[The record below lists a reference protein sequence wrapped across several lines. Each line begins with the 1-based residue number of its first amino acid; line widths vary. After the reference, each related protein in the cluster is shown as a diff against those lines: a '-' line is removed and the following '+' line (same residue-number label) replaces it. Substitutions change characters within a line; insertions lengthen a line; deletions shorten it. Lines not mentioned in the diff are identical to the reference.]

1 MPVNKEAF
9 LRYRILD
16 RMLKNK
22 SNPYPSM
29 DDLIDELEE
38 KLGKTFSISTVQ
50 KDIKSMKEDELLA
63 YKAPIKYHRAY
74 QGYYYTDPN
83 FSITQVPLGEEDLDA
98 IEFAAMVLQQFKDVK
113 LFAEFGSAVD
123 KIFNAVNVS
132 SILEEDEV
140 EQMIHFEKVPYY
152 KGSEWIAP
160 ILERIK
166 LRQPILL
173 SYKRFDAD
181 ETKEHELH
189 PILLKEY
196 RNRWYLIAMLEKN
209 NHIVIFALDRI
220 VRIENINLNY
230 RFHPHFSA
238 KNYFKHAYGITT
250 FEEEPSEIII
260 ESNPIQASYIKT
272 QALHHTQKIIK
283 ETKDKVQFSLNVGI
297 TPELIMDL
305 LSYGDGVKVLKP
317 EMLKKEL
324 KERLQRAL
332 AQYA

>member
-9 LRYRILD
+9 LRYRIID

-22 SNPYPSM
+22 ARPYPSM
-29 DDLIDELEE
+29 DNLIDELEG
-38 KLGKTFSISTVQ
+38 KLGKSFSVSTIQ

-63 YKAPIKYHRAY
+63 YKAPIKFHRAH

-83 FSITQVPLGEEDLDA
+83 FSITEVPLGEEDLDA

-132 SILEEDEV
+132 SILDEGEV

-160 ILERIK
+160 FLDFIKHRKTMSLE
-166 LRQPILL
+166 
-173 SYKRFDAD
+173 YKRFEAD
-181 ETKEHELH
+181 EAKEHDLH

-209 NHIVIFALDRI
+209 NHIVIYALDRVVGFKEI
-220 VRIENINLNY
+220 KVEF
-230 RFHPHFSA
+230 RFHPQFSA
-238 KNYFKHAYGITT
+238 KNYFEHAYGITT
-250 FEEEPSEIII
+250 FEEEPSLIIF
-260 ESNPIQASYIKT
+260 ECNPIQANYIRT
-272 QALHHTQKIIK
+272 QALHQTQNIVK
-283 ETKDKVQFSLNVGI
+283 ETSVFVQFSIKVGI

-305 LSYGDGVKVLKP
+305 LSYGDGVKVLQP
-317 EMLKKEL
+317 ESLKNEIKKRLRNAL
-324 KERLQRAL
+324 KNYE
-332 AQYA
+332 

>member
-9 LRYRILD
+9 LRYRIID

-22 SNPYPSM
+22 AKPYPTM

-38 KLGKTFSISTVQ
+38 KLGKSFSISTIQ

-63 YKAPIKYHRAY
+63 YKAPIKFHRAH
-74 QGYYYTDPN
+74 QGYYYTDSN
-83 FSITQVPLGEEDLDA
+83 FSITEVPLGEEDLDA

-132 SILEEDEV
+132 SILEEGEV

-160 ILERIK
+160 MLDYIKHRKTMRLE
-166 LRQPILL
+166 
-173 SYKRFDAD
+173 YKRFEAD
-181 ETKEHELH
+181 EAKEHLLH

-209 NHIVIFALDRI
+209 NHIVIYALDR
-220 VRIENINLNY
+220 VVAFTEGEVKF
-230 RFHPHFSA
+230 RFHAQFSA
-238 KNYFKHAYGITT
+238 KNYFEHAYGITT
-250 FEEEPSEIII
+250 FEEEPSFILFEC
-260 ESNPIQASYIKT
+260 NLIQANYIKT
-272 QALHHTQKIIK
+272 QALHHTQKIVK
-283 ETKDKVQFSLNVGI
+283 ETKEFVQFSIEVGI
-297 TPELIMDL
+297 TTELIMDL
-305 LSYGDGVKVLKP
+305 LSFGDGVKVLQPASLKT
-317 EMLKKEL
+317 EMKKRLSNALKNYE
-324 KERLQRAL
+324 
-332 AQYA
+332 

>member
-16 RMLKNK
+16 RMLQNK
-22 SNPYPSM
+22 ARPYPSM

-38 KLGKTFSISTVQ
+38 KLGKSFSISTIQ

-63 YKAPIKYHRAY
+63 YKAPIKFHRAH

-160 ILERIK
+160 ILEKIK
-166 LRQPILL
+166 HRKPIIL
-173 SYKRFDAD
+173 SYKRFEAD
-181 ETKEHELH
+181 SSKDHELH

-209 NHIVIFALDRI
+209 NHIVIYALDR
-220 VRIENINLNY
+220 VLKIEELNVPY

-250 FEEEPSEIII
+250 FEEEPSEIIL
-260 ESNPIQASYIKT
+260 ESTLVQANYIKT
-272 QALHHTQKIIK
+272 QALHHTQKIVK
-283 ETKDKVQFSLNVGI
+283 ETADKVQFSLKVGI

-305 LSYGDGVKVLKP
+305 LSYGEGVKVIQP
-317 EMLKKEL
+317 ESLRNELKKRLEGAL
-324 KERLQRAL
+324 KHYQ
-332 AQYA
+332 